1 MNRFKTFF
9 LILLTVILGMQVS
22 AAQNAGKIKFMDYN
36 IMNGMWWDQ
45 YNNYERF
52 VTWMNGQSPDIL
64 AICETET
71 HWNETKGKL
80 PDTPEARYLPSNLDK
95 LAMRWGHRYVAIGP
109 QQDNYPVAITSRYP
123 IEVVQRIGEGLSHG
137 ALHVKIQGVNYV
149 VIHTWPQRYSMN
161 DKTRKDN
168 GGDKTRYDE
177 LKKVLDLTIGNPDFK
192 EEKYWVMTGDMNS
205 RSPKDKEHYD
215 ALGYK
220 YDYSAQQLMLD
231 TYRHDLVSEFNDDFQ
246 SSVPGRPYRID
257 YIYCNDNLF
266 PYVKEAR
273 TVLDRFTEVASD
285 HYPVMMEFSIPQEM
299 KKLKAEDLPTAVIP
313 KPESQV
319 LGKGVFR
326 FTEKTVF
333 SVSDKSLVRAAE
345 IMAENFEPLVG
356 RRLDVVGQICPN
368 SISLSIDTSLE
379 KEEYRLNVSSKGI
392 SVKGGSGQGVFHGLQ
407 TLRQLVFAGQVRSM
421 EINDKP
427 CFAYRGTM
435 LDVAR
440 HCFSVED
447 IKTFIDMLSM
457 HKINKFHWH
466 LTEDQGW
473 RIEIKKYPELTQ
485 TGAFRKETLIGMNG
499 VSQRYDGMRYGGFY
513 TQEEVKEVVKY
524 AADRYI
530 DVIPEIE
537 MPGHGLGALSTYPWL
552 GCTGGPYE
560 IWTKWG
566 ISKDVYCAGKETTFS
581 FLEDVLSEVIELFPS
596 EYIHIGGDECPK
608 DRWKKCSLCQ
618 ERIKKEG
625 LKNEAELQ
633 SYFMN
638 RIEKWLN
645 ERGRKIIGW
654 DEIYQGGISQT
665 ATIMTWR
672 DQYNGVKAAWGGNN
686 VIMTPKWNCYFD
698 YSQTNNPQSKEPLCS
713 SRYLPVLQVYRLD
726 PYNMLAPQYYDRILG
741 VQANVWTEYISNF
754 GHVQHMVLPRLAAL
768 SEVGWSY
775 DRKDYT
781 DFERRAKELLPR
793 LYDAYDYVYAHYF
806 FDGTDLK

>member
-1 MNRFKTFF
+1 
-9 LILLTVILGMQVS
+9 
-22 AAQNAGKIKFMDYN
+22 
-36 IMNGMWWDQ
+36 
-45 YNNYERF
+45 
-52 VTWMNGQSPDIL
+52 
-64 AICETET
+64 
-71 HWNETKGKL
+71 
-80 PDTPEARYLPSNLDK
+80 
-95 LAMRWGHRYVAIGP
+95 
-109 QQDNYPVAITSRYP
+109 
-123 IEVVQRIGEGLSHG
+123 
-137 ALHVKIQGVNYV
+137 
-149 VIHTWPQRYSMN
+149 
-161 DKTRKDN
+161 
-168 GGDKTRYDE
+168 
-177 LKKVLDLTIGNPDFK
+177 
-192 EEKYWVMTGDMNS
+192 
-205 RSPKDKEHYD
+205 
-215 ALGYK
+215 
-220 YDYSAQQLMLD
+220 
-231 TYRHDLVSEFNDDFQ
+231 
-246 SSVPGRPYRID
+246 
-257 YIYCNDNLF
+257 
-266 PYVKEAR
+266 
-273 TVLDRFTEVASD
+273 
-285 HYPVMMEFSIPQEM
+285 
-299 KKLKAEDLPTAVIP
+299 
-313 KPESQV
+313 
-319 LGKGVFR
+319 
-326 FTEKTVF
+326 
-333 SVSDKSLVRAAE
+333 
-345 IMAENFEPLVG
+345 
-356 RRLDVVGQICPN
+356 
-368 SISLSIDTSLE
+368 
-379 KEEYRLNVSSKGI
+379 
-392 SVKGGSGQGVFHGLQ
+392 
-407 TLRQLVFAGQVRSM
+407 M

-698 YSQTNNPQSKEPLCS
+698 YSQTNNPQAKEPLCS
-713 SRYLPVLQVYRLD
+713 TRYLPVLQVYRLD